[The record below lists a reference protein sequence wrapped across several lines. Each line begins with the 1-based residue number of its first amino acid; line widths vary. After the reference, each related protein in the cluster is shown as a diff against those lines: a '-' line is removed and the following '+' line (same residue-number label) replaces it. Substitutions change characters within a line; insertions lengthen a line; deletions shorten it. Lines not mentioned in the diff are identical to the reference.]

1 MIRRVERKRGVMPV
15 MAAVAVLVSS
25 LAVGATAAAAQEREC
40 GDQAVLLVTVLDESG
55 SIVLP
60 GATVVLRWTDAER
73 MPVREATDADGRLR
87 ICVPRDASEAVVWA
101 EFGDHSSGQAA
112 PATLVSGEERE
123 VRLRILS
130 SVPSGRLIGRLVDRE
145 TGRPVATGAVSVVG
159 RPAEAVSDRQG
170 LFRLT
175 GVPAGRHELRV
186 RRLGYA
192 PLRHAVD
199 VTGGSTTELEVG
211 LVREPVELE
220 PLVVSTTR
228 SRRLEIKGFYERKHW
243 GELLGLGTFYTAED
257 IKRRNPLR
265 ISQMIEELP
274 SIRGGLYNAR
284 AGCKLAVYLDN
295 APVGSSVDSY
305 VLPIEVSGVEVYR
318 GAASLP
324 AEFGGSDARCGVAV
338 IWTK

>member
-1 MIRRVERKRGVMPV
+1 MPSLRWPWLGRVFAL
-15 MAAVAVLVSS
+15 AALFGASS
-25 LAVGATAAAAQEREC
+25 GPLAAQQANC
-40 GDQAVLLVTVLDESG
+40 GDRASLLITVLDESG

-73 MPVREATDADGRLR
+73 MPMREATDAGGRVR
-87 ICVPRDASEAVVWA
+87 VCVPRDASQAVVWA

-112 PATLVSGEERE
+112 PATLASGEERE

-130 SVPSGRLIGRLVDRE
+130 SVPSGRLIGRVVDTE
-145 TGRPVATGAVSVVG
+145 TGRPVATAAVSVVG
-159 RPAEAVSDRQG
+159 RPTEAASDRQG

-192 PLRHAVD
+192 PLRHTVD
-199 VTGGSTTELEVG
+199 VTTGHTTELEIG

-243 GELLGLGTFYTAED
+243 GELLGLGTFYTVED
-257 IKRRNPLR
+257 IERRNPLR
-265 ISQMIEELP
+265 ISHMIEELP
-274 SIRGGLYNAR
+274 SIQMGLLNAR
-284 AGCKLAVYLDN
+284 TGCRLSVYLDN
-295 APVGSSVDSY
+295 VKVGVDNLDAFVRPV
-305 VLPIEVSGVEVYR
+305 EVAGVEVYK

-324 AEFGGSDARCGVAV
+324 AEFGGSDSRCGVAV
-338 IWTK
+338 VWTK

>member
-1 MIRRVERKRGVMPV
+1 MYNQKRRWLAGV
-15 MAAVAVLVSS
+15 ATFAT
-25 LAVGATAAAAQEREC
+25 LAGGGYGPLAGQEADC
-40 GDQAVLLVTVLDESG
+40 GGRASLLVTVLDESG

-60 GATVVLRWTDAER
+60 GAVVVLRWTDAER

-112 PATLVSGEERE
+112 PALLVSGEERE

-145 TGRPVATGAVSVVG
+145 TGRPVATAAVSVEG
-159 RPAEAVSDRQG
+159 RPAESASDRQG

-192 PLRHAVD
+192 PLRHAVH
-199 VTGGSTTELEVG
+199 VTGGRTTELEVG

-228 SRRLEIKGFYERKHW
+228 SRRLEVKGFYERKHW
-243 GELLGLGTFYTAED
+243 GELLGLGNFYTTED
-257 IKRRNPLR
+257 IERRSPLR

-305 VLPIEVSGVEVYR
+305 VLPVEVAGVEVYK

>member
-1 MIRRVERKRGVMPV
+1 MSKLQRHWL
-15 MAAVAVLVSS
+15 AAVVTFGTLS
-25 LAVGATAAAAQEREC
+25 GADLGAAAGQEADC
-40 GDQAVLLVTVLDESG
+40 GDRASLLVTVLDESG
-55 SIVLP
+55 SIVLA

-87 ICVPRDASEAVVWA
+87 VCVPRDASRAVVWA

-112 PATLVSGEERE
+112 PEALVSGEDRE

-145 TGRPVATGAVSVVG
+145 TGRPVATAAVSVVG
-159 RPAEAVSDRQG
+159 RPAEAASDRQG
-170 LFRLT
+170 RFRLT
-175 GVPAGRHELRV
+175 GVPAGRHELRI

-199 VTGGSTTELEVG
+199 VTTGHTTELEIR
-211 LVREPVELE
+211 LVRDPVELE

-243 GELLGLGTFYTAED
+243 GELLGLGTFYTAAD
-257 IKRRNPLR
+257 IERRRPLR
-265 ISQMIEELP
+265 ISHMIAELP
-274 SIRGGLYNAR
+274 SIRMGLLNAR
-284 AGCKLAVYLDN
+284 TGCHLSVYLDN
-295 APVGSSVDSY
+295 VKVGVDDLDAF
-305 VLPIEVSGVEVYR
+305 VLPIEVAGVEVYR

-324 AEFGGSDARCGVAV
+324 AEFGGSGSRCGVAAV
-338 IWTK
+338 WTK